1 MKSYVG
7 VDEKL
12 PLLKTVPLSLQHLFA
27 MFGATVLVPFLLKVD
42 PATALF
48 MNGIGTLVYIFLTK
62 GRSPAYLGSSFAFI
76 APVLSVM
83 AVPGLSY
90 AAAQSGFIAFG
101 ISFVI
106 LSFVVKMV
114 GIRWIDALFPPAAM
128 GAIIAVIGLELGPVA
143 MGMAGIIGDQWQS
156 LGMTH
161 AQALTLSLFSLL
173 VTVLGTVLFRGFLS
187 VIPVLMGVV
196 AGYVLAAFMGVVDFA
211 AVANAPWIALPQFY
225 APEFNLQAIVMILPA
240 LFVVFTEHVGHLVVT
255 SNIVG
260 RDLMKDPGLDRSLFA
275 DGVSNILSG
284 FFGATPN
291 TTYGENIG
299 VMAITRVFSVWVIA
313 GAAVLAIC
321 FSFIG
326 KVAALIHAIP
336 VPVMGGVSILLF
348 GIIAASGLR
357 MLVERKVDYTKSSN
371 LILTSITMVVG
382 LSGATVV
389 LGPVE
394 LKGMGLATVVSMII
408 SLVFILFRKT
418 GMANSQLLDK

>member
-196 AGYVLAAFMGVVDFA
+196 AGYVL
-211 AVANAPWIALPQFY
+211 
-225 APEFNLQAIVMILPA
+225 
-240 LFVVFTEHVGHLVVT
+240 
-255 SNIVG
+255 
-260 RDLMKDPGLDRSLFA
+260 
-275 DGVSNILSG
+275 
-284 FFGATPN
+284 
-291 TTYGENIG
+291 
-299 VMAITRVFSVWVIA
+299 
-313 GAAVLAIC
+313 
-321 FSFIG
+321 
-326 KVAALIHAIP
+326 
-336 VPVMGGVSILLF
+336 
-348 GIIAASGLR
+348 
-357 MLVERKVDYTKSSN
+357 
-371 LILTSITMVVG
+371 
-382 LSGATVV
+382 
-389 LGPVE
+389 
-394 LKGMGLATVVSMII
+394 
-408 SLVFILFRKT
+408 
-418 GMANSQLLDK
+418 